1 MWTKFVDFWT
11 GLKRSVQLFL
21 MGVGVIIILIILN
34 SIF

>member
-1 MWTKFVDFWT
+1 MFDKFIDFWT

>member
-11 GLKRSVQLFL
+11 GLKRSVQLFF

>member
-11 GLKRSVQLFL
+11 GLKRPVQLFL

>member
-21 MGVGVIIILIILN
+21 MGVGVIIILIIFN

>member
-1 MWTKFVDFWT
+1 MFDKFIDFWT

-21 MGVGVIIILIILN
+21 MGVGVIIILIIFN

>member
-21 MGVGVIIILIILN
+21 MGVAIIIVIMIIN
-34 SIF
+34 NIF

>member
-21 MGVGVIIILIILN
+21 MGVGVIIILVIFN

>member
-1 MWTKFVDFWT
+1 MFDKFIDFWT
-11 GLKRSVQLFL
+11 GLKRSLQLFL

>member
-21 MGVGVIIILIILN
+21 MGVAVIIILIIFN

>member
-1 MWTKFVDFWT
+1 MFDKFIDFWT

-21 MGVGVIIILIILN
+21 MGVGVIIILIIIN